1 MRWIHY
7 PHTQRD
13 KRFHKETG
21 SRYEMYWLPARK
33 EDRITKL
40 NDFNKTQL
48 LCIVT
53 MPGEHRKY
61 HLSYSPLPR
70 DSWTELT
77 NCHGTFSTLKAA
89 KTAYMIMKSAG
100 VSDANTN
107 PPA

>member
-1 MRWIHY
+1 MRWTRY
-7 PHTQRD
+7 PYTPRD
-13 KRFHKETG
+13 KRFHKEFG
-21 SRYEMYWLPARK
+21 CLYKMYWLPSSK
-33 EDRITKL
+33 EDRITRL
-40 NDFNKTQL
+40 NDSNKTNA
-48 LCIVT
+48 LCIVA

-61 HLSYSPLPR
+61 HLSYAPLPR
-70 DSWTELT
+70 GSQTELT